1 MVIDKKVLLDWLLEE
16 ENPMVKYNTLVNIL
30 DKPVGSP
37 EASEA
42 LRDMMASRPVSAI
55 LRGLEAGYGDQKA
68 VTRWGEPAAMAGYVP
83 KYRGA
88 AWRLIFL
95 AQAGVDPEG
104 PRVAGLCEHILRH
117 AYSERHGT
125 FAVSFRTKTWCKDA
139 LMPCF
144 MGNMVWSLCAM
155 GYGDRPEVRN
165 GFRFLVE
172 HQRFDDGDWK
182 TPKSYPYREKQDRC
196 WGAHTCYWGVT
207 RLLKAMTAVPD
218 SYWTVEALDAKRK
231 AIDFVLLH
239 RLIWSSHTPDRPVS
253 TKTTNPARLTAPLT
267 YYDDAVEIASNL
279 LALGVR
285 HEAID
290 STVEYVKEKADM
302 NGRWAADNT
311 PGPLDAP
318 FARKGKESK
327 WVTYRVLRML
337 KLADML
343 EKNRQPHYR

>member
-1 MVIDKKVLLDWLLEE
+1 MINKAILLDWLLEADD
-16 ENPMVKYNTLVNIL
+16 PMVRYNTLVNIL
-30 DKPVGSP
+30 DKPVDSQ

-42 LRDMMASRPVSAI
+42 RREMMLSRPISAI
-55 LRGLEAGYGDQKA
+55 LRGFKAGITDKKA
-68 VTRWGEPAAMAGYVP
+68 VAKWGEPAATAGYVP
-83 KYRGA
+83 KYMGA
-88 AWRLIFL
+88 VWRLIFL
-95 AQAGVDPEG
+95 AQAGAHPED
-104 PRVAGLCEHILRH
+104 PRVAGLCQHILRH
-117 AYSERHGT
+117 AYSEKHGT
-125 FAVSFRTKTWCKDA
+125 FAVSFRSKTGHTDS

-144 MGNMVWSLCAM
+144 MGNMAWSLCAL
-155 GYGDRPEVRN
+155 GYSDQPEVRN

-182 TPKSYPYREKQDRC
+182 TPKTYPYRGRRDRC

-207 RLLKAMTAVPD
+207 KLLKAMTVVPD
-218 SYWTVEALDAKRK
+218 SYWTVEALEAKRK

-239 RLIWSSHTPDRPVS
+239 RLIWSSHAPNKPIS
-253 TKTTNPARLTAPLT
+253 TKTTNPTRLTAPLT

-279 LALGVR
+279 LALGVK

-290 STVEYVKEKADM
+290 STVEYVKDKADM

-318 FARKGKESK
+318 FARKGRESK

-337 KLADML
+337 KLANML
-343 EKNRQPHYR
+343 K